1 VGPQRSRTVAV
12 LVNPASGRGR
22 GLRTGRDVARQL
34 VDAGDAVSVLIGD
47 TAEHSAR
54 LVQDAVAGGVDVVVA
69 VGGDGMVHL
78 AVQALAGSATAL
90 GIVPSG
96 TGNDYARALG
106 IPRRDPTAATE
117 LIATTEPVPTDLA
130 RLDGPDGAPPR
141 WFAAVLSAGFDSRAN
156 ALANRLRFPRGGS
169 RYTVAVLAGL
179 RDTGGMDLT
188 LTVDGVGNRHRA
200 ELVTI
205 GNTAYYGGGLAMLAG
220 ADPTDGLLDVVV
232 VDEVGPLRLLALFP
246 RVFSGGHL
254 RLGIVHRY
262 RGVRVQVASAD
273 RAVVSFADGEQFAP
287 LPLDLTCV
295 PGAARV
301 FRGAPPT
308 GPGQPG
314 PATSVRA

>member
-1 VGPQRSRTVAV
+1 MTDPGAGPVRSRTVAV
-12 LVNPASGRGR
+12 LVNPASGRGK
-22 GLRTGRDVARQL
+22 GLRTGQDVARQL
-34 VDAGDAVSVLIGD
+34 VARGDAVSVLIGD
-47 TAEHSAR
+47 TADHSAR
-54 LVQDAVAGGVDVVVA
+54 LVRDAVAGGVDVVVT

-106 IPRRDPTAATE
+106 IPRRDPGAATE

-130 RLDGPDGAPPR
+130 RLEVPDGGPSR
-141 WFAAVLSAGFDSRAN
+141 WFAAVLSAGFDSRVN

-179 RDTGGMDLT
+179 RDTRGMDLT
-188 LTVDGVGNRHRA
+188 LTVDGAEHHHRA

-220 ADPTDGLLDVVV
+220 ADPTDGLLDVLV
-232 VDEVGPLRLLALFP
+232 VDEIGPLRLLALFP
-246 RVFSGGHL
+246 RVFAGRHL
-254 RLGIVHRY
+254 GLGIVHRY
-262 RGVRVQVASAD
+262 TGVRVRVAAAD
-273 RAVVSFADGEQFAP
+273 RDVLSHADGEPFAS

-295 PGAARV
+295 RGAVRV
-301 FRGAPPT
+301 FRGRP
-308 GPGQPG
+308 
-314 PATSVRA
+314 

>member
-1 VGPQRSRTVAV
+1 MRIGQS
-12 LVNPASGRGR
+12 
-22 GLRTGRDVARQL
+22 VARQL
-34 VDAGDAVSVLIGD
+34 VGVGDAVSVLIGD
-47 TAEHSAR
+47 TAGHSAR
-54 LVQDAVAGGVDVVVA
+54 LVHDAVAGGVDVVVA

-96 TGNDYARALG
+96 TGNDYARALD
-106 IPRRDPTAATE
+106 IPRRDPAAATG

-130 RLDGPDGAPPR
+130 RLDGPDGAGPR
-141 WFAAVLSAGFDSRAN
+141 WFTAVLSAGFDSRAN

-179 RDTGGMDLT
+179 RDTRGMDLT
-188 LTVDGVGNRHRA
+188 LTVDGAEHRHRA

-246 RVFSGGHL
+246 RVFTGAHL

-262 RGVRVQVASAD
+262 RAVRVQVVSAD
-273 RAVVSFADGEQFAP
+273 RGVLSYADGDQFAP

-295 PGAARV
+295 PGAVRV
-301 FRGAPPT
+301 FRGTPAS
-308 GPGQPG
+308 G
-314 PATSVRA
+314 PARPHD

>member
-1 VGPQRSRTVAV
+1 M

-22 GLRTGRDVARQL
+22 GLLTGRDVARQL
-34 VDAGDAVSVLIGD
+34 VGGGDTVSVLIGD
-47 TAEHSAR
+47 TADHSAR
-54 LVQDAVAGGVDVVVA
+54 LVRDAVAGDVDVVVA

-78 AVQALAGSATAL
+78 AVQALAGTRTAL

-106 IPRRDPTAATE
+106 ISRRDPAAATE

-130 RLDGPDGAPPR
+130 RLDAPDGASPR
-141 WFAAVLSAGFDSRAN
+141 WFAEVLSAGFDSRAN
-156 ALANRLRFPRGGS
+156 ALANRLRFPRGGA

-179 RDTGGMDLT
+179 RDTRGMDLT
-188 LTVDGVGNRHRA
+188 LTVDGVEHRHRA
-200 ELVTI
+200 EFVTV

-232 VDEVGPLRLLALFP
+232 VDEVGPVRLLALFP
-246 RVFSGGHL
+246 RVFSGSHL

-262 RGVRVQVASAD
+262 AGVRVQLAAAD
-273 RAVVSFADGEQFAP
+273 RDVLSHADGEAFAR

-295 PGAARV
+295 RGAVRV
-301 FRGAPPT
+301 FRGRPAQVGPPT
-308 GPGQPG
+308 
-314 PATSVRA
+314 SVET